1 MSDSTSRECCSSTD
15 ARAAREP
22 TCARGTL
29 PSRPKQRRV
38 RPRRRLLLA
47 PGSRPRVVLLVRSRS
62 AAKRGPRPAF
72 VLACAHESGTALC
85 PCARDR
91 SRAVSNRHRSPA
103 CVALRAARP
112 SATRR
117 LSTCGAS
124 PLREEVRSRCPRLLA
139 QHAAARVIHVKR
151 EAGRTPDP
159 PHVTVC
165 SGSAHPFD
173 PSSLFRVDT

>member
-1 MSDSTSRECCSSTD
+1 MAVLSAEFGHGDGYCLR
-15 ARAAREP
+15 R
-22 TCARGTL
+22 
-29 PSRPKQRRV
+29 KQA
-38 RPRRRLLLA
+38 PRRA
-47 PGSRPRVVLLVRSRS
+47 VGAEQVRRQG
-62 AAKRGPRPAF
+62 GPRPAF
-72 VLACAHESGTALC
+72 VLACAHQSGTALC
-85 PCARDR
+85 RCARDR
-91 SRAVSNRHRSPA
+91 SRAVSNRHRSVA
-103 CVALRAARP
+103 GVALRAARP

-173 PSSLFRVDT
+173 PSSLFRVDM